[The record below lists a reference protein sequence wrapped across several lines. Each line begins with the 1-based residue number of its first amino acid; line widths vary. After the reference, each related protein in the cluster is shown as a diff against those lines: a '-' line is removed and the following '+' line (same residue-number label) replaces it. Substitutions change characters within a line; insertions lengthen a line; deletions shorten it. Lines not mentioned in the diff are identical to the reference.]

1 MTYHKKVSVKFTPV
15 KSWQV
20 GAEKLAGWSRKVGR
34 LKLTKLAGWGPPP
47 DSKIYRNPVMTPTYS
62 TPPIP
67 LYNVKIESSSTGSSS
82 PAITHK
88 PVPLVVVSLGS
99 RKGQK
104 EPR

>member
-47 DSKIYRNPVMTPTYS
+47 DSKIHRNPAYS
-62 TPPIP
+62 HDGEKTGY
-67 LYNVKIESSSTGSSS
+67 LEVK
-82 PAITHK
+82 K
-88 PVPLVVVSLGS
+88 KNSLS
-99 RKGQK
+99 
-104 EPR
+104 

>member
-47 DSKIYRNPVMTPTYS
+47 DSKFIAT
-62 TPPIP
+62 
-67 LYNVKIESSSTGSSS
+67 
-82 PAITHK
+82 
-88 PVPLVVVSLGS
+88 LGKFLKKRIGLKKS
-99 RKGQK
+99 
-104 EPR
+104 

>member
-47 DSKIYRNPVMTPTYS
+47 DSKIYRNPVLS
-62 TPPIP
+62 DF
-67 LYNVKIESSSTGSSS
+67 
-82 PAITHK
+82 
-88 PVPLVVVSLGS
+88 
-99 RKGQK
+99 
-104 EPR
+104 